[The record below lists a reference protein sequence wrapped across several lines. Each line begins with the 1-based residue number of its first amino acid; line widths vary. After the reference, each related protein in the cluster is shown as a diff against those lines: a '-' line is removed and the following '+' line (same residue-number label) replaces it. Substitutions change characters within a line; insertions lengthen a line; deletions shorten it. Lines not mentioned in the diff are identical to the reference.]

1 MRRNKISL
9 PTGPWVPLLVVAFLA
24 SIAFSLLSAS
34 FLTPFNVYVV
44 LSDAALLS
52 VIGFAQLIVLSVGE
66 FSLAV
71 GGIGGFSAVVAG
83 YLLVAKGVPLAP
95 AVLAGLVAGM
105 AGGFINGLL
114 VAKSRVSG
122 FVITLA
128 TGGAFTGASLAITQT
143 SPYTNLPHALT
154 VFGTGRIGFVPYLA
168 GATLAVAVALG
179 VLFRWRKLG
188 RTMLAM
194 GGNAEA
200 AQLSGLSKARAMVWA
215 HTLSGLLSA
224 AAGVMAMAKLHEA
237 NPLVGADWLIQS
249 FTIPIIGGTSLL
261 GGSVAVWGVIIASLI
276 LATINDGLVLIHVNP
291 YWVTLVEGA
300 LVFLAVLLG
309 RAQTWDKYREMVAGL
324 IARRTRGLNRT

>member
-1 MRRNKISL
+1 MRRNRPSVPI
-9 PTGPWVPLLVVAFLA
+9 GPWAPLLAVAFLA
-24 SIAFSLLSAS
+24 SIAFSLLSTS

-44 LSDAALLS
+44 VSDAALLS

-71 GGIGGFSAVVAG
+71 GGIGGFSAVIVG
-83 YLLVAKGVPLAP
+83 YLVVSKGVPLAP
-95 AVLAGLVAGM
+95 AIIAGLLSGA
-105 AGGFINGLL
+105 AGGFINGAL

-128 TGGAFTGASLAITQT
+128 TGGAFAGASLAITQT
-143 SPYTNLPHALT
+143 APYTNLPAALT

-168 GATLAVAVALG
+168 SATVIVAVALW

-188 RTMLAM
+188 RMMLAV

-200 AQLSGLSKARAMVWA
+200 AQLSGLSKARALIWA

-224 AAGVMAMAKLHEA
+224 VAGVMAMAKLHEA

-261 GGSVAVWGVIIASLI
+261 GGSVAVWGVVIASLI
-276 LATINDGLVLIHVNP
+276 LATIKDGLVLIHVNP

-309 RAQTWDKYREMVAGL
+309 RAQTLDKYREVIARL
-324 IARRTRGLNRT
+324 IARRNRELNRT

>member
-1 MRRNKISL
+1 MRQSKISL
-9 PTGPWVPLLVVAFLA
+9 PTGPWVPLLAVAFVA

-52 VIGFAQLIVLSVGE
+52 VIGFAQLVVLSVGE

-83 YLLVAKGVPLAP
+83 YLLVSKGVSLGP
-95 AVLAGLVAGM
+95 AVLAGLVAGIV
-105 AGGFINGLL
+105 GGLINGVL

-154 VFGTGRIGFVPYLA
+154 IFGTGRIGFVPYLA
-168 GATLAVAVALG
+168 GTTLVVAVALW

-200 AQLSGLSKARAMVWA
+200 AQLWGLSKAHAVIWA

-224 AAGVMAMAKLHEA
+224 VAGVMAMAKLHEA

-261 GGSVAVWGVIIASLI
+261 GGSVAVWGVVIASLI
-276 LATINDGLVLIHVNP
+276 LATIKDGLVLIHVNP

-309 RAQTWDKYREMVAGL
+309 RAQTWQKYREMIAGL
-324 IARRTRGLNRT
+324 NTRGTRELNRT